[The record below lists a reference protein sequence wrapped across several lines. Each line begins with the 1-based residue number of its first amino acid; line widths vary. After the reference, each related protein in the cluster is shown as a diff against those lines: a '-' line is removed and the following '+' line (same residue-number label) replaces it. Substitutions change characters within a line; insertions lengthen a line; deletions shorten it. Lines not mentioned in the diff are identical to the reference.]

1 MNTQKTSPSL
11 FDRPPTMA
19 PTGEIVYPDGYRVL
33 VPQPVKFESF
43 PAARMCMSCLRT
55 YRCAPDCP
63 DRVAM
68 DRDPSATRVMEG
80 PQIAAEVLPAV
91 PRVPVW
97 SAVCIACGVV
107 LATLG
112 LVLNGPVARVVWE
125 AMQR

>member
-1 MNTQKTSPSL
+1 MTTYRSTTNP
-11 FDRPPTMA
+11 DPIMA
-19 PTGEIVYPDGYRVL
+19 PMGEIVYPDGYRVL

-68 DRDPSATRVMEG
+68 DHDPSATCVMEG
-80 PQIAAEVLPAV
+80 PQIVAEPRSIV

-97 SAVCIACGVV
+97 ALACIVSGLV
-107 LATLG
+107 LAMLG
-112 LVLNGPVARVVWE
+112 LVLNGPVARAVWE
-125 AMQR
+125 VTQR